1 MCFRSIETLRGIWGF
16 KIGKIEFWMKIAWK
30 CSHFSNI
37 RCSVHLVCKTH
48 MTTLQAEARQNF
60 LVGQTTSP
68 KLSKLLVVYNAK
80 HIRAPKQSDKS
91 SGPHVAKSATHGQ
104 FSLRKV
110 YRKGKQ
116 FYCPKMDFFDFAIVT
131 FFLQM
136 RSIKLILCQ

>member
-1 MCFRSIETLRGIWGF
+1 MCFRSSETLRGIWSL
-16 KIGKIEFWMKIAWK
+16 KIGKIEFWMKNAWK

-37 RCSVHLVCKTH
+37 RCFEPLVCKTH
-48 MTTLQAEARQNF
+48 MTTLQAEARKNF

-68 KLSKLLVVYNAK
+68 KLSKLLVVYNAN

-116 FYCPKMDFFDFAIVT
+116 FYCPKMDFFDFATVT

-136 RSIKLILCQ
+136 RSILIVCQ